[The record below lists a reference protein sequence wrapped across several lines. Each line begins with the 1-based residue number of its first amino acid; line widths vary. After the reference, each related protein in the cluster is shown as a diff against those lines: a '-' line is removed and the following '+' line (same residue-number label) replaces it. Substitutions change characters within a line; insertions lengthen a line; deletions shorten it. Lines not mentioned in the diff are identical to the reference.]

1 MSARR
6 EPLLTDV
13 IFMLFGVLG
22 IAVAIARLGNNIEYL
37 PSDVRTEPWFDPLVS
52 SIMVLISLFFLIV
65 GAIRLLQRLR
75 ERNEHG

>member
-1 MSARR
+1 
-6 EPLLTDV
+6 
-13 IFMLFGVLG
+13 MLFGVLG